1 MRKMEVLPYSSEFP
15 NKFDRVKK
23 KMYKVFGKKLSIHHI
38 GSTAVPGLAGKGIID
53 VLIGVKNWR
62 EGREIVKKLRH
73 IGFYHVHPKEK
84 GRIFLSNKEETMFGD
99 VHIHIVRK
107 KTKQYNDLLNFRDYL
122 IKHKME
128 RKKYFE
134 TKIRLSEKVKG
145 DRKKYT
151 ILKGKYIKL
160 VLHRIDK
167 K

>member
-1 MRKMEVLPYSSEFP
+1 MRRMEVLPYSSEFP
-15 NKFDRVKK
+15 KKFDRVKK
-23 KMYKVFGKKLSIHHI
+23 KMYKAFGKKLDIHHI

-53 VLIGVKNWR
+53 VLIGVKNWK

-73 IGFYHVHPKEK
+73 IGFNHVHPKEK
-84 GRIFLSNKEETMFGD
+84 GRIFLSNRKETKFGN

-107 KTKQYNDLLNFRDYL
+107 KTKQYSDMLNFRDYL
-122 IKHKME
+122 IKHKAE

-134 TKIRLSEKVKG
+134 TKIRLSEKVKK
-145 DRKKYT
+145 DREKYR